1 MAAYLIYARR
11 EITDE
16 EVSKQYSQQ
25 AVPQIRGFGGG
36 VLACPQGSTRAGRRL
51 GAPVG
56 CPSGHVADGGRVG
69 LNHPFDGFWLLG
81 TYGPRYSPRERVN
94 GVEDFGRCSR
104 LRL

>member
-36 VLACPQGSTRAGRRL
+36 VLACPQGSTRA
-51 GAPVG
+51 
-56 CPSGHVADGGRVG
+56 
-69 LNHPFDGFWLLG
+69 
-81 TYGPRYSPRERVN
+81 
-94 GVEDFGRCSR
+94 
-104 LRL
+104 